1 MFMLNRKLLEFTLTY
16 LSSCII
22 KNGLERSKKEEIHL
36 ESYYI
41 L

>member
-1 MFMLNRKLLEFTLTY
+1 MFMLNRKLLEFILIY
-16 LSSCII
+16 FFSCII
-22 KNGLERSKKEEIHL
+22 KNGLERSKKEEIYL